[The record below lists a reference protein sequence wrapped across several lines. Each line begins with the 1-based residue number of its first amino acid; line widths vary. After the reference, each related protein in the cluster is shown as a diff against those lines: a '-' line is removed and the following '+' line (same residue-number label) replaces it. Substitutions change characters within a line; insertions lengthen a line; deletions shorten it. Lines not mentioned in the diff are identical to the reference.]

1 MSHVAGRVRSGI
13 RRISFIPAVQES
25 LVGACFA
32 IALPLDRGLRR
43 MRIAELQVRGKD
55 ERPMESIAEQLINAV
70 MDVEAKE
77 MCSACG
83 NSRNA

>member
-1 MSHVAGRVRSGI
+1 M
-13 RRISFIPAVQES
+13 
-25 LVGACFA
+25 GACFA